1 MDMLFDDQRK
11 VLRLMDD
18 IVRSTSTSKP
28 RDTPVS
34 SRTSTRSSSPSDVV
48 RAIGRSDAGTAKSG
62 STERTRSEAGTPVNR
77 AVRPIWG
84 SRDDHA
90 DFSMPLAMVKVNSG
104 EVRAMIERA
113 EKAKEAVSSWGSI
126 EGSF

>member
-18 IVRSTSTSKP
+18 IVRSISTSKP

-34 SRTSTRSSSPSDVV
+34 SRTSTRSSSL
-48 RAIGRSDAGTAKSG
+48 SDAGTVKSG
-62 STERTRSEAGTPVNR
+62 STEMTRSEAGTPVNR
-77 AVRPIWG
+77 AVRPVWG

-113 EKAKEAVSSWGSI
+113 EKAKEAVSS
-126 EGSF
+126 